1 MILFKQEN
9 ITRRSFFKNATCTAL
24 CCACLP
30 LGILTGCARTPKHNN
45 EERKKAKMTGTGKE
59 HPAAA
64 CGTYCGACPAYIVKH
79 GEDEQIKMRQ
89 QKRSSSGPAKAQ
101 KGIPPSNWMDGLLCD
116 GCLSG
121 GTLAAHCQRCNI
133 RLCAADKQNN
143 SRCSDCEELP
153 CYRITNLIN
162 MGRYLHR
169 DEYLPNLKKI
179 REMGVQEWVKYEEE
193 RWRCPK
199 CGMPMSWY
207 DAECVGC
214 GEPRSG
220 RLFPLTENE
229 IQSL

>member
-1 MILFKQEN
+1 MDFYNNEN
-9 ITRRSFFKNATCTAL
+9 ITRRKFIKGVAGATVCR
-24 CCACLP
+24 ACFSSDSL
-30 LGILTGCARTPKHNN
+30 ADS
-45 EERKKAKMTGTGKE
+45 EENSEQDGKGKV
-59 HPAAA
+59 HLAAA
-64 CGTYCGACPAYIVKH
+64 CGTYCGACPAYIAKH
-79 GEDEQIKMRQ
+79 SEDEQIKMKL
-89 QKRSSSGPAKAQ
+89 QKRFSSGPTKAL

-121 GTLAAHCQRCNI
+121 GMLAAHCQMCNI
-133 RLCAADKQNN
+133 RLCAANKQND
-143 SRCSDCEELP
+143 SRCDDCEELP

-162 MGRYLHR
+162 MGSYLHR
-169 DEYLPNLKKI
+169 KEYLPNLKKI

-220 RLFPLTENE
+220 RLFPLPAG
-229 IQSL
+229 S